1 MAISTG
7 TIPCANAGHGSPM
20 DLIERLD
27 NWGAV
32 MRWRPNAS
40 VSREVVR
47 GRIEKRYYAAIPDYY
62 GHARQPWD
70 YVPTPPPKPE
80 HDDAQI
86 IEHAV
91 CALEAYPHTLLR
103 GWYVYRL
110 AEPTCLRLA
119 EKAAH
124 MGNRRTGWAA
134 GLREAHEAVAAALT
148 LPAVIRRERVRDRV
162 QAMFAD
168 DA

>member
-1 MAISTG
+1 
-7 TIPCANAGHGSPM
+7 M
-20 DLIERLD
+20 DLTDRLD
-27 NWGAV
+27 NWGHV

-40 VSREVVR
+40 VTREVVR
-47 GRIEKRYYAAIPDYY
+47 GRVQKRYYAAIPDYY

-80 HDDAQI
+80 SDDAAV
-86 IEHAV
+86 IEGAV
-91 CALEAYPHTLLR
+91 CTLEAYPHTILR

-124 MGNRRTGWAA
+124 MGNRRTGWDAA
-134 GLREAHEAVAAALT
+134 LQTAHEAVAAALA
-148 LPAVIRRERVRDRV
+148 LPAVVRRERVRQRV
-162 QAMFAD
+162 LSLFPRVVEAGA
-168 DA
+168 